1 MHRHDE
7 ELLRQGLIVP
17 PEDFVRRTM
26 ARVATAP
33 LPRRRRVRPAVR
45 EIAQWAALAGTAQF
59 GAVQMASY
67 KFGIWIISG
76 AG

>member
-1 MHRHDE
+1 MHRDDE

-33 LPRRRRVRPAVR
+33 LPRRYQARPAMR
-45 EIAQWAALAGTAQF
+45 EIAQWVALAGAALF

-67 KFGIWIISG
+67 MFGIWIISG